1 MSIRKIGKGI
11 LSRMPWV
18 DGMFRRV
25 VWSRVHFPERE
36 MRFLG
41 GLPAGACDI
50 AVDVGAATGSYAWIL
65 NRISRQVFAF
75 EPGEAHHRALSLV
88 QGGTRIE
95 LVKAA
100 VGATEGTVNMYTP
113 GEDTHAL
120 HSATLSKVNPVA
132 GQADVTVRQVPQIS
146 LDSYF
151 LGKRD
156 TGRSIDLLKVDV
168 EGYEFDVFRGAEG
181 LIKRHHPLIICEIE
195 ARHDPEYLRTFN
207 FLRGLGYA
215 VYVFR
220 DGGFR
225 VFAEDDIQ
233 PLQSHAALE
242 VRLSDHYDPA
252 NNVYVNNFT
261 FQHPLSRVKVDA

>member
-1 MSIRKIGKGI
+1 MSARKTAKAV
-11 LSRMPWV
+11 LSSMPWV
-18 DGMFRRV
+18 DGMFRRL
-25 VWSRVHFPERE
+25 VWSRLHFPEQE

-65 NRISRQVFAF
+65 NRIANDVVAF
-75 EPGEAHHRALSLV
+75 EPGEAHSRALAMV
-88 QGGTRIE
+88 QAGTRIE

-100 VGATEGTVNMYTP
+100 VGAAEGSVSMYTP

-120 HSATLSKVNPVA
+120 HSATLSQVNPVA
-132 GQADVTVRQVPQIS
+132 GQADVRVRQVPQVS
-146 LDSYF
+146 LDGFF

-156 TGRSIDLLKVDV
+156 AGRSIDVLKVDV
-168 EGYEFDVFRGAEG
+168 EGYEFEVFRGAEG
-181 LIKRHHPLIICEIE
+181 LIERHHPLIICEIE
-195 ARHDPEYLRTFN
+195 ARHDPDYLRTFN

-220 DGGFR
+220 GGAFE
-225 VFAEDDIQ
+225 VFPEDDIR
-233 PLQSHAALE
+233 PLQSVAALE

-252 NNVYVNNFT
+252 NNVYINNFT
-261 FQHPLSRVKVDA
+261 FQHPLSRIKVAT